1 MINETIWDQHTDK
14 QISGY
19 KQKNPEKINTYE
31 NVMIEVA
38 FQISME
44 KTDYSINMV
53 VILKKCKFESIH
65 TLHQDYCQCEQ
76 RNHKKQI
83 QIIHLH

>member
-1 MINETIWDQHTDK
+1 MDK
-14 QISGY
+14 QINGY

-53 VILKKCKFESIH
+53 VILKKYKFESIH
-65 TLHQDYCQCEQ
+65 TLHED
-76 RNHKKQI
+76 
-83 QIIHLH
+83 

>member
-1 MINETIWDQHTDK
+1 MITEKIWDQHTDK

-53 VILKKCKFESIH
+53 VILKKCKFNPYTPYI
-65 TLHQDYCQCEQ
+65 
-76 RNHKKQI
+76 R
-83 QIIHLH
+83 IIVNVNKETIKNKFK

>member
-1 MINETIWDQHTDK
+1 
-14 QISGY
+14 
-19 KQKNPEKINTYE
+19 
-31 NVMIEVA
+31 MIEVA